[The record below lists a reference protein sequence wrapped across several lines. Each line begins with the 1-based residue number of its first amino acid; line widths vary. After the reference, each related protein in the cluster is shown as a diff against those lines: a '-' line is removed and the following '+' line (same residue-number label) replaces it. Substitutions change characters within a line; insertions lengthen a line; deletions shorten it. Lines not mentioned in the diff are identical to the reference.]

1 MFAQQN
7 RPNPDPNEVFLGG
20 KITAIEFFK
29 LCKSCKVY
37 PVVIA
42 FDDLKKIVLKHKDV
56 WSFNQNGNSE
66 QAIQSQN

>member
-1 MFAQQN
+1 MFAKQN
-7 RPNPDPNEVFLGG
+7 RTNPDPNEVFLGG

-56 WSFNQNGNSE
+56 W
-66 QAIQSQN
+66 